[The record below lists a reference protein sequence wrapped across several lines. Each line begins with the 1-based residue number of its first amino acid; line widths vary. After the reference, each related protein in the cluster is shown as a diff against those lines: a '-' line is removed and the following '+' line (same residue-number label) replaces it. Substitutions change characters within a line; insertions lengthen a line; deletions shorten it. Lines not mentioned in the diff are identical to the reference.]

1 MATLK
6 KRYLTKYNLQC
17 LQERVKEITVIYC
30 VLISKLNRHIVIH
43 CNIIKIYD
51 ACSSSSLINNI
62 DETTDK
68 FLIWRKTII
77 THIQILGDRS
87 T

>member
-6 KRYLTKYNLQC
+6 KIYLTKYNLQC
-17 LQERVKEITVIYC
+17 LQERVKEITVIHC

-51 ACSSSSLINNI
+51 ACSSSILINTL
-62 DETTDK
+62 DETTESY
-68 FLIWRKTII
+68 LISRK
-77 THIQILGDRS
+77 Q
-87 T
+87 

>member
-6 KRYLTKYNLQC
+6 KIYLTKYNLQC

-30 VLISKLNRHIVIH
+30 VLISKLNCHIIIH

-51 ACSSSSLINNI
+51 AYSSSSLQKNI
-62 DETTDK
+62 DETTEI
-68 FLIWRKTII
+68 FLISRKTII
-77 THIQILGDRS
+77 NHIQILGERS